1 MTEEEIST
9 RYLSLPGR
17 RGGALAVILF
27 LGWALSA
34 FGVDEEGVLTVR
46 TKGTAEGVG
55 LSARKAAVET
65 ACQAALEEVLGAM
78 TNSSEMDL
86 FKPVLRQASR
96 YVSRYDLLRS
106 DIVGT
111 ATEVEIDAHVLEK
124 PLKHDVAAIMLPRL
138 PRKPSVRVLLAE
150 FIGPGAREGGPTF
163 DVAEAVFRKPL
174 EDFGFTVK
182 GVYDLLD
189 HYEAPQLVA
198 IAEGD
203 VPTTA
208 AFARANSE
216 DVVLVGS
223 ITTTHEALGED
234 SNMLRNRA
242 RAALRVVSGP
252 DGKVRDTLTAEAVV
266 QSVDPVEGGTQAAQ
280 DACGKLT
287 GDCVVAIVLAML
299 GMEDETRV
307 IVRVEHPGNQQAV
320 DDLCALLRG
329 VGGVGAMETLF
340 FSETMARLAVEYTGD
355 MAYFSDAITGKSA
368 GNKKVEVSRCVK
380 REITITLK

>member
-1 MTEEEIST
+1 MTDATISWKY
-9 RYLSLPGR
+9 RSLPGR
-17 RGGALAVILF
+17 YISAVAVIVF
-27 LGWALSA
+27 FAASPKVC
-34 FGVDEEGVLTVR
+34 GVESDSVLTVR
-46 TKGTAEGVG
+46 TKGSAEGVG
-55 LSARKAAVET
+55 LSARKAAIEA

-78 TNSSEMDL
+78 TNSADIDL
-86 FKPVLRQASR
+86 FTPVLRQASR
-96 YVSRYDLLRS
+96 YVQRYDLLRS

-163 DVAEAVFRKPL
+163 DVAEAVLRKPL
-174 EDFGFTVK
+174 EEFGFVVK
-182 GVYDLLD
+182 GVHDLLD

-208 AFARANSE
+208 AFARANGE

-223 ITTTHEALGED
+223 ITTTHEAAGAE

-252 DGKVRDTLTAEAVV
+252 DGKVRDTLAAEAVV
-266 QSVDPVEGGTQAAQ
+266 QSVDPAEGGTQAAQ

-307 IVRVEHPGNQQAV
+307 IVRLEQPGNQQAV
-320 DDLCALLRG
+320 DDLCSVLQS
-329 VGGVGAMETLF
+329 VGGAGAIERLF

-355 MAYFSDAITGKSA
+355 MAFFSDAITGKIA
-368 GNKKVEVSRCVK
+368 GGRKVEVSRCVK
-380 REITITLK
+380 REIWLVLK

>member
-1 MTEEEIST
+1 
-9 RYLSLPGR
+9 
-17 RGGALAVILF
+17 
-27 LGWALSA
+27 
-34 FGVDEEGVLTVR
+34 
-46 TKGTAEGVG
+46 
-55 LSARKAAVET
+55 
-65 ACQAALEEVLGAM
+65 
-78 TNSSEMDL
+78 
-86 FKPVLRQASR
+86 
-96 YVSRYDLLRS
+96 
-106 DIVGT
+106 
-111 ATEVEIDAHVLEK
+111 
-124 PLKHDVAAIMLPRL
+124 MLPRL

-163 DVAEAVFRKPL
+163 DVAEAVLRKPL
-174 EDFGFTVK
+174 EEFGFVVK
-182 GVYDLLD
+182 GVHDLLD

-208 AFARANSE
+208 AFARANGE

-223 ITTTHEALGED
+223 ITTTHEAAGAE

-252 DGKVRDTLTAEAVV
+252 DGKVRDTLAAEAVV
-266 QSVDPVEGGTQAAQ
+266 QSVDPAEGGTQAAQ

-307 IVRVEHPGNQQAV
+307 IVRLEQPGNQQAV
-320 DDLCALLRG
+320 DDLCSVLQS
-329 VGGVGAMETLF
+329 VGGAGAIERLF

-355 MAYFSDAITGKSA
+355 MAFFSDAITGKIA
-368 GNKKVEVSRCVK
+368 GGRKVEVSRCVK
-380 REITITLK
+380 REIWLVLK

>member
-1 MTEEEIST
+1 MG
-9 RYLSLPGR
+9 L
-17 RGGALAVILF
+17 V
-27 LGWALSA
+27 A

-216 DVVLVGS
+216 DVVLVVPS
-223 ITTTHEALGED
+223 PRHT
-234 SNMLRNRA
+234 RRWA
-242 RAALRVVSGP
+242 RTPTYFVTGRVPPCVWFRTRREG
-252 DGKVRDTLTAEAVV
+252 RDTLTASRV
-266 QSVDPVEGGTQAAQ
+266 QSVDPVEGAHKPPRMPAENSR
-280 DACGKLT
+280 
-287 GDCVVAIVLAML
+287 AIVSLQSCCYAGHGRRNL
-299 GMEDETRV
+299 GHR
-307 IVRVEHPGNQQAV
+307 A
-320 DDLCALLRG
+320 RG
-329 VGGVGAMETLF
+329 TSREP
-340 FSETMARLAVEYTGD
+340 
-355 MAYFSDAITGKSA
+355 A
-368 GNKKVEVSRCVK
+368 GSG
-380 REITITLK
+380 